1 MPGTRNSYL
10 AFFIPTFCSVSSV
23 DGICPG
29 CLFRGSLFVTAPF
42 NILRHQFVLIE
53 QVDRLLDEGGLTV
66 FQMQAEFMKSLGVTI
81 ADPALQSAVG
91 FLLAFHMLALALG
104 VVLCL
109 RVLGYFLIFLAHM
122 TVLFSI
128 NAVVISHYE
137 FFFEEV
143 PYSLTGSGKG
153 KRTTKQ

>member
-10 AFFIPTFCSVSSV
+10 AFFIPVFCSVSSV

-29 CLFRGSLFVTAPF
+29 CRFRGSLFVTALF
-42 NILRHQFVLIE
+42 NILRHQLVLVE
-53 QVDRLLDEGGLTV
+53 QVDRLFDEGGLTV
-66 FQMQAEFMKSLGVTI
+66 FQMQAEFMKSLSVTI

-91 FLLAFHMLALALG
+91 FLLAFHVLTLSLG
-104 VVLCL
+104 IVLCL
-109 RVLGYFLIFLAHM
+109 RVLGYFLVFLAHM

-128 NAVVISHYE
+128 NTVVISHCE

-143 PYSLTGSGKG
+143 TSSLTG
-153 KRTTKQ
+153 